1 MKYLFIFDFF
11 DFKYYTWV
19 KKVKINLI
27 NENVDIIRT
36 NYLLTLTNS
45 IISAKE
51 DVVNMTYLIDKN
63 LLDIILS
70 YMIEAI
76 Q

>member
-1 MKYLFIFDFF
+1 MID
-11 DFKYYTWV
+11 
-19 KKVKINLI
+19 NLI
-27 NENVDIIRT
+27 NENINIIRT

-45 IISAKE
+45 IMSAKE